1 MTNTSTK
8 PTHVIKVMD
17 RTTKKKGGRVGAA
30 WLNKD
35 GSISI
40 HLDTGITLS
49 WNDGLMI
56 TAFENNRNDGGDL

>member
-1 MTNTSTK
+1 MTRTPTK
-8 PTHVIKVMD
+8 PTHTIKVMD
-17 RTTKKKGGRVGAA
+17 RATKKKGGRVGSA

-40 HLDTGITLS
+40 SLDTGITLS

-56 TAFENNRNDGGDL
+56 TAFENNWDGDE

>member
-1 MTNTSTK
+1 MTRRPTR

-17 RTTKKKGGRVGAA
+17 RSTGRKGGRVGAA
-30 WLNKD
+30 WVNPD

-40 HLDTGITLS
+40 HLDTGVTLS

-56 TAFENNRNDGGDL
+56 TAFENDRYEE

>member
-1 MTNTSTK
+1 MSRTPTR
-8 PTHVIKVMD
+8 PTHTIKVMD
-17 RTTKKKGGRVGAA
+17 RATKQKGGRVGAA

-40 HLDTGITLS
+40 QLDVGISLS

-56 TAFENNRNDGGDL
+56 TAFENNKDGEE